1 MALTRAEAQKLID
14 AQREAIREH
23 IQKYY
28 SYQVDYEKE
37 FALKTIRRCQ
47 ENIKDYKRRCNVS
60 ISDGYE
66 DFWSP

>member
-1 MALTRAEAQKLID
+1 MALTRAEAQKMID

-28 SYQVDYEKE
+28 EYTQDYDKE
-37 FALKTIRRCQ
+37 YALKTIRRCQ
-47 ENIKDYKRRCNVS
+47 ENIKDYKRRCNVT
-60 ISDGYE
+60 INDGYE